1 MILLG
6 LGIQVVFFSGFMLVT
21 ATFHF
26 RIWRRPTAKSRAN
39 GSPWNRF
46 IWVLYIVS
54 VLILVRSLFRMVE
67 YAQGHD
73 GSLVKKEVYVYTL
86 DALLMLIVAVILA
99 VSHPGD
105 VLVQHKVLDSGVD
118 FEYGS
123 DAYGMV
129 RR

>member
-1 MILLG
+1 L
-6 LGIQVVFFSGFMLVT
+6 
-21 ATFHF
+21 
-26 RIWRRPTAKSRAN
+26 
-39 GSPWNRF
+39 
-46 IWVLYIVS
+46 VLYIVS

-118 FEYGS
+118 FEHGS
-123 DAYGMV
+123 DAYGMI